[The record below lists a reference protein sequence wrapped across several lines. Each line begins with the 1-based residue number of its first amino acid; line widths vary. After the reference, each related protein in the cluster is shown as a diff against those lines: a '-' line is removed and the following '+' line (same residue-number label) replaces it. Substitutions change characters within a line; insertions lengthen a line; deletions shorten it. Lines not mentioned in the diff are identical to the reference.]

1 MHISE
6 FFHWILLHKTKKELL
21 EKSYQNMFLYLLCW
35 KDGDAHEYQ
44 CYD

>member
-6 FFHWILLHKTKKELL
+6 FFHWILPHKTKKELL
-21 EKSYQNMFLYLLCW
+21 EKSYQNTFLYYW
-35 KDGDAHEYQ
+35 KALSDVHEYW